1 MRTLIDWLTAR
12 LRRRVR
18 LSYHLHDADGTIEI
32 RQGWHTVRLSHS
44 DYLLLQQLKGW
55 QQ

>member
-1 MRTLIDWLTAR
+1 MKTLINWLIRR
-12 LRRRVR
+12 LRRRTL
-18 LSYHLHDADGTIEI
+18 LSYRLRDADNTIEI

>member
-1 MRTLIDWLTAR
+1 MKTLIDWFIGQ
-12 LRRRVR
+12 LRRRDR
-18 LSYHLHDADGTIEI
+18 LSYHLRDADGTIEI
-32 RQGWHTVRLSHS
+32 RQGWRTVRLSHS